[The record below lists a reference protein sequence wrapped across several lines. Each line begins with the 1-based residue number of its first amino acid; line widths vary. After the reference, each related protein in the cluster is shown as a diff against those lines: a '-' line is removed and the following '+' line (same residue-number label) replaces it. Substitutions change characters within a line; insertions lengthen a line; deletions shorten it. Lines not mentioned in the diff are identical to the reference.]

1 MDSAPK
7 KEQTSEHINLK
18 VIGSDKNEIGKDLE

>member
-1 MDSAPK
+1 MDGAPK

-18 VIGSDKNEIGKDLE
+18 VIGSDKNEIGKNS

>member
-1 MDSAPK
+1 MDGAPK

-18 VIGSDKNEIGKDLE
+18 VIGSDKNEIGND